1 MRQDLKQ
8 RLVIWQKDLH
18 DGETKRVMLLDS
30 PAHNGEFVIQ
40 LEKSIHDTHAHFAIR
55 KKCQTSAQANIF
67 NDPIGDL
74 LALND
79 LIDSLDREFDEKYV
93 RSLHLS

>member
-18 DGETKRVMLLDS
+18 DGESKRVMLLDS

-40 LEKSIHDTHAHFAIR
+40 LEKSIQDANIRFAIR
-55 KKCQTSAQANIF
+55 KKCQTAAQANIF
-67 NDPIGDL
+67 IDPVTDL
-74 LALND
+74 LTLND

-93 RSLHLS
+93 RALHLS